1 MEKHWLSIFY
11 NPITHIFVSNNCIF
25 ITIWVGI
32 ERLNELWTLLI
43 KYVNALSNLF
53 KNILAIGAFNV

>member
-11 NPITHIFVSNNCIF
+11 NPITHIFDSNNCIF
-25 ITIWVGI
+25 ITMRDGI

-43 KYVNALSNLF
+43 KYVNAYMIKQF
-53 KNILAIGAFNV
+53 I